1 MFLYQFYVNG
11 ARSNM
16 SKFDDWDD
24 FSNYCPGDCDLVGPR
39 HSCFDCIYVS
49 PRTRENARC
58 RKVQDLERFEE
69 QLAMCGELL
78 FHTSGK
84 SSRLLLKPEDA
95 KGYVTVSL
103 ADFEKCFG
111 VTELHSLKWK
121 KLIGCGV

>member
-58 RKVQDLERFEE
+58 HKVQDLERFEE

-95 KGYVTVSL
+95 KGCYRV
-103 ADFEKCFG
+103 AC
-111 VTELHSLKWK
+111 
-121 KLIGCGV
+121 